1 MVLPRNMCYHLNNFK
16 PPIARND
23 VLVWND
29 DTDTILSSCDDSF
42 ISSIDSDD
50 LFTSSEE
57 EDDNESI
64 GANPASSVN
73 TILGNDIEEVI
84 KVIIIMTMLLIGFA
98 I

>member
-1 MVLPRNMCYHLNNFK
+1 MCYPLDNFK

-23 VLVWND
+23 VFVWND
-29 DTDTILSSCDDSF
+29 DTDAILSSDDDSF

-64 GANPASSVN
+64 GANPASSEN

-84 KVIIIMTMLLIGFA
+84 EVIIIMTMLLIGFA